1 MLPPSLLRLLLSDR
15 VFKIGSAVKADLTRI
30 KKQFS
35 QLANQVSFT
44 TINLKDYC
52 IQRGIITRKESGALD
67 ALLAK
72 TLHLYLPKD
81 DTVRRCEEWEAK
93 TLRSDLLHYAVR
105 DVIGSR
111 MVFEKATE
119 SSPLDQV
126 NCETPSGTRVMVL
139 VQEGGKIAAYG
150 KIAPLQPT
158 SLGNVRVKVPSR
170 SRLVID
176 IETVVIPS
184 AAAILHL
191 TAPSSHP
198 NSKHM
203 KPGALTLAQ
212 LQSASSSPTFQAVVP
227 LLLLDFDRQDHTC
240 SPSSPVNLSV
250 SSSMKMSTVS
260 PALGQSIPLQTD
272 IDDMD
277 SSDNDSDIVNE
288 DSDQVDLQMLEAQCL
303 VDEGTK
309 FI

>member
-1 MLPPSLLRLLLSDR
+1 
-15 VFKIGSAVKADLTRI
+15 
-30 KKQFS
+30 
-35 QLANQVSFT
+35 
-44 TINLKDYC
+44 
-52 IQRGIITRKESGALD
+52 
-67 ALLAK
+67 
-72 TLHLYLPKD
+72 
-81 DTVRRCEEWEAK
+81 
-93 TLRSDLLHYAVR
+93 
-105 DVIGSR
+105 
-111 MVFEKATE
+111 
-119 SSPLDQV
+119 
-126 NCETPSGTRVMVL
+126 MVL

-158 SLGNVRVKVPSR
+158 SLGNVHVKVPSR

-198 NSKHM
+198 NLKHT

-227 LLLLDFDRQDHTC
+227 LFLLDFDCQDHTC
-240 SPSSPVNLSV
+240 SPSSPVNPSV

-277 SSDNDSDIVNE
+277 SSDNDSNIVNE
-288 DSDQVDLQMLEAQCL
+288 DSDRVDLQMLEAQCL